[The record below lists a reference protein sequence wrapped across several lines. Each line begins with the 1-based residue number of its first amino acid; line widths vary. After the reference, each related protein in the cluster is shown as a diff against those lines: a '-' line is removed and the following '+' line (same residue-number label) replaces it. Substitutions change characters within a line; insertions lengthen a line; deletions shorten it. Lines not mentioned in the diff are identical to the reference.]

1 MIRTVL
7 LDLDNTL
14 LDNPIERFIPAY
26 VDRLGNYMRDR
37 HPKERFVEQLLLA
50 TKAMMESLDPAHT
63 LEQTF
68 EAAFYEPLGTTPEA
82 LREPIESFYRE
93 EYPKLRTL
101 ARRKAAAFELVQ
113 AAREAGLELVVATNP
128 LFPRVAIEQRLA
140 WAGLPVEDIPFAL
153 VTSSEEFH
161 FGKPHLAYYAEILG
175 RLGRSPDEAAM
186 IGDDPE
192 ADLEPARLLGMA
204 AYHVDEDGELGASGG
219 PLDGV
224 MHWIEH
230 EAPAQ
235 VDASAAHRPRILM
248 AHLRGQL
255 GALRSTIGGLGV
267 DQWLRRP
274 PDGSWSPL
282 EITCHL
288 RDVEIEVNLARVQLI
303 LAESMPFISMKHT
316 DEWAEERNYQSQDPQ
331 AALQVLTEA
340 RQQLIQILLSIEPDG
355 WKRQGRHALFGPTS
369 LREIV
374 GFGVEHERKHLEQ
387 LRGVLQGEGE
397 SG

>member
-1 MIRTVL
+1 MIKTVL

-37 HPKERFVEQLLLA
+37 HPKERFVEQLLRA

-82 LREPIESFYRE
+82 LREPLESFYRE
-93 EYPKLRTL
+93 EYPKLRAL
-101 ARRKAAAFELVQ
+101 AHPKSAAVGLVQ

-140 WAGLPVEDIPFAL
+140 WAGLPVEQIPFEL
-153 VTSSEEFH
+153 VTSFEEFH

-204 AYHVDEDGELGASGG
+204 AYQVDENGESGVTGG

-255 GALRSTIGGLGV
+255 AALRSIVGGLGA
-267 DQWLRRP
+267 DRWLRRP

-282 EITCHL
+282 EIVCHL
-288 RDVEIEVNLARVQLI
+288 RDVELEVNLARVQAI
-303 LAESMPFISMKHT
+303 LAEDMPFISMKHT
-316 DEWAEERNYQSQDPQ
+316 DEWAEQRNYQAQNGE
-331 AALQVLTEA
+331 AALQVYTES
-340 RQQLIQILLSIEPDG
+340 RTQLIGILLSLEPED
-355 WKRQGRHALFGPTS
+355 WTRQGRHALFGPTS